1 MASHISGYSPFRPIG
16 YRSLQEENNKEHRSW
31 SRFKTEQ
38 KKMDTP
44 ILKQTWKSTTEK
56 TQTVEPITQKHDLF
70 KGVKKWLREIKKQKR
85 VNRVHTHLTVIR
97 WSKRHR
103 RLD

>member
-1 MASHISGYSPFRPIG
+1 
-16 YRSLQEENNKEHRSW
+16 
-31 SRFKTEQ
+31 
-38 KKMDTP
+38 MDTP

-97 WSKRHR
+97 WSKRLR
-103 RLD
+103 RLDKEREQEEIDKQNNREKCPSK